1 MHHGIIGG
9 MYTLIATLAMVLVLM
24 TIIFQLVTRAQPV
37 PMSPKWYRP
46 LRRYGMIGANPTT
59 ALQVGNPTMGTVSRQ
74 PQTTA
79 APAAAASPFVRQSR
93 KAFNRG
99 YSVAGNAF
107 GALVNQPIKPV
118 GGWLR
123 HLVLTIAVV
132 NGTSSGA
139 VVVNGLDT
147 PWNIIQTLLLRDP
160 LGQPILNL
168 DGYGAFLTQLYSGQA
183 AMGRRADPSVVP
195 SFSPVQLT
203 SGAGA
208 GNFQFKL
215 ILPFELDSAGY
226 CALSSLNAAAN
237 IQMDLQM
244 ATSAAIYSTP
254 PTTLGTITVTVEQAF
269 WAAPPNNPQLGPPDP
284 GASSQWTKVGGQ
296 TAVASATNT
305 LIASPRKGTFI
316 HSLIAV
322 LRDANGVR
330 QDNWPLTDLTL
341 QIDGVPLKIEMFND
355 RVDDMDRFT
364 DGITRPTGVI
374 AHTWRDAV
382 QQEISSA
389 DTHDLTLPTTP
400 ASLIELGGTFQVIT
414 TAPGVVTFY
423 VGELFPTN
431 NAKVPY
437 THLAA

>member
-1 MHHGIIGG
+1 M
-9 MYTLIATLAMVLVLM
+9 
-24 TIIFQLVTRAQPV
+24 
-37 PMSPKWYRP
+37 
-46 LRRYGMIGANPTT
+46 ANPATT
-59 ALQVGNPTMGTVSRQ
+59 LQVGNPSMSTVSRQ

-99 YSVAGNAF
+99 YSIAGQAF

-118 GGWLR
+118 GGWAR
-123 HLVLTIAVV
+123 YLVLTIQGVG
-132 NGTSSGA
+132 GTSTAA
-139 VVVNGLDT
+139 VTVPADN
-147 PWNIIQTLLLRDP
+147 PWNLIQTLLLRDP

-168 DGYGAFLTQLYSGQA
+168 DGYGVYLMNLYSGQC
-183 AMGRRADPSVVP
+183 AMGRRADPSVLP
-195 SFSPVQLT
+195 SFSAVQLT

-208 GNFQFKL
+208 GNFQFKV

-237 IQMDLQM
+237 IQMDVQL
-244 ATSAAIYSTP
+244 ATSAAFYTIPPSTLP
-254 PTTLGTITVTVEQAF
+254 TITFTVEQAF

-296 TAVASATNT
+296 TSVASATNA

-316 HSLIAV
+316 HTLVAV
-322 LRDANGVR
+322 LRDSAGVR
-330 QDNWPLTDLTL
+330 QDNWPLTDFTL

-364 DGITRPTGVI
+364 DGITRPAGVI

-400 ASLIELGGTFQVIT
+400 ASLIEIGGTFQAIGS
-414 TAPGVVTFY
+414 APGVITVY

>member
-1 MHHGIIGG
+1 
-9 MYTLIATLAMVLVLM
+9 
-24 TIIFQLVTRAQPV
+24 
-37 PMSPKWYRP
+37 
-46 LRRYGMIGANPTT
+46 
-59 ALQVGNPTMGTVSRQ
+59 MGTVSRQ

-123 HLVLTIAVV
+123 HIVLTIACV
-132 NGTSSGA
+132 NGTSTGVA
-139 VVVNGLDT
+139 AGTADA
-147 PWNIIQTLLLRDP
+147 PWNVIQTLLLRDP

-168 DGYGAFLTQLYSGQA
+168 DGFGLYLVQLYSGQC

-195 SFSPVQLT
+195 SFSAIQT
-203 SGAGA
+203 TTGAGC

-237 IQMDLQM
+237 IQMDIQL
-244 ATSAAIYSTP
+244 ATSAVVYGTA
-254 PTTLGTITVTVEQAF
+254 PTTLGTLTVTVEQAF

-284 GASSQWTKVGGQ
+284 GASAQWTKVGGQ
-296 TAVASATNT
+296 TSVASATNT

-316 HSLIAV
+316 HTMIGV
-322 LRDANGVR
+322 LRDSTGARV
-330 QDNWPLTDLTL
+330 DNWPLTDFTL
-341 QIDGVPLKIEMFND
+341 QVDGVPLKIELLND
-355 RVDDMDRFT
+355 RVDDMDRYT

-374 AHTWRDAV
+374 AHTWRDAI
-382 QQEISSA
+382 QQMISSA

-400 ASLIELGGTFQVIT
+400 ASLIEIGGTFQVIT
-414 TAPGVVTFY
+414 NAPGAITFY

>member
-1 MHHGIIGG
+1 M
-9 MYTLIATLAMVLVLM
+9 
-24 TIIFQLVTRAQPV
+24 
-37 PMSPKWYRP
+37 
-46 LRRYGMIGANPTT
+46 ANPLTT
-59 ALQVGNPTMGTVSRQ
+59 LQVGNPSMSTVSRQ

-79 APAAAASPFVRQSR
+79 APAAASAPFVRQSR

-99 YSVAGNAF
+99 YSIAGNAF

-123 HLVLTIAVV
+123 HLVLTIQATG
-132 NGTSSGA
+132 GTSGGVA
-139 VVVNGLDT
+139 AGTADA
-147 PWNIIQTLLLRDP
+147 PWNVIQTLLLRDP

-168 DGYGAFLTQLYSGQA
+168 DGYGLFLMQLYSGQC

-195 SFSPVQLT
+195 SFSAIQT
-203 SGAGA
+203 TTGAGC

-226 CALSSLNAAAN
+226 CSLSSLNAAAN
-237 IQMDLQM
+237 IQMDLQL
-244 ATSAAIYSTP
+244 AASGVVYGTA
-254 PTTLGTITVTVEQAF
+254 PTTLPTMTVTLEQAF

-296 TAVASATNT
+296 TQVASATNS

-322 LRDANGVR
+322 LRDSAGAR

-341 QIDGVPLKIEMFND
+341 QIDGVPLKIELFND

-364 DGITRPTGVI
+364 DGITRPVGVI
-374 AHTWRDAV
+374 AHTWRDSV
-382 QQEISSA
+382 QQEINSA

-400 ASLIELGGTFQVIT
+400 ASLIELGGTFQVIGA
-414 TAPGVVTFY
+414 APGVITFY

-437 THLAA
+437 THLAQ